1 MKRMAT
7 PILSKMTITTRIE
20 LEPWKTREGEEQEE
34 EQEEEVSP
42 VNANMQVKKL

>member
-20 LEPWKTREGEEQEE
+20 LEPVGEGEEGEK
-34 EQEEEVSP
+34 SG
-42 VNANMQVKKL
+42 